1 MNVSPRPFSAPVSRA
16 ASFAGAVG
24 VLLIGG
30 MALMQALPPP
40 ARSADTPAGADGQ
53 PCTLHPDGF
62 LRVRFFGAL
71 DFTADWSGADL
82 LCDGMWRPDG
92 AGVRLFFAKTRPGGD
107 RLSVLIGIDGRPEN
121 SVGIERPANV
131 TIRDDSQ
138 GRFFSSGGPGRCWA
152 SINSATV
159 LPGARGRRAN
169 LRIAGLVYCV
179 GALPAIG
186 ERSSLTL
193 GDLYFAGRVGG
204 D

>member
-1 MNVSPRPFSAPVSRA
+1 MHVSPEPFSAQVRHT
-16 ASFAGAVG
+16 ASFVGAVG

-30 MALMQALPPP
+30 MALMQTLPAP
-40 ARSADTPAGADGQ
+40 ARITDTPDNAARQ
-53 PCTLHPDGF
+53 PCTLQPDGF

-92 AGVRLFFAKTRPGGD
+92 KGVRLFFAKTQPGGD
-107 RLSVLIGIDGRPEN
+107 RLSLLIGIDGRPES
-121 SVGIERPANV
+121 SVGIERSANV
-131 TIRDDSQ
+131 TVIDESQ
-138 GRFFSSGGPGRCWA
+138 GRFFSTGGAGRCWA
-152 SINSATV
+152 SIKSATA
-159 LPGARGRRAN
+159 LPGARGRPAG

-186 ERSSLTL
+186 DRSSLTL
-193 GDLYFAGRVGG
+193 GDLYFAGRVAG